1 VKHAANALHILVP
14 LNLSLNACRNPSA
27 LHQSLLDTL
36 LTTWRVCPA
45 LEHVTMIPCRPHAAQ
60 MLDFVTDKDGSQ
72 RSLSLFVLVG
82 VLFLE
87 VGRDGLHDLLGLG
100 LVVNGVS
107 VKVPGRAELQLGDT
121 SLFILLDCDLIG
133 LGEVV
138 LFPPHH
144 LDEFFQIF
152 DFLGLRE
159 RIKSG

>member
-1 VKHAANALHILVP
+1 
-14 LNLSLNACRNPSA
+14 
-27 LHQSLLDTL
+27 
-36 LTTWRVCPA
+36 
-45 LEHVTMIPCRPHAAQ
+45 

>member
-1 VKHAANALHILVP
+1 MRAGVP
-14 LNLSLNACRNPSA
+14 LRIACLSS
-27 LHQSLLDTL
+27 T
-36 LTTWRVCPA
+36 
-45 LEHVTMIPCRPHAAQ
+45 PCNNKARLSSTRARYHDPLQASDGTQ
-60 MLDFVTDKDGSQ
+60 MLHFVTDKDGSQ

-100 LVVNGVS
+100 LVINGVS
-107 VKVPGRAELQLGDT
+107 VKVPGSAELQLGDT

-138 LFPPHH
+138 LFPSHH

-159 RIKSG
+159 KMKNWLDI